1 MQATA
6 NTWVKFFIA
15 AGIPSANSLSY
26 AHVFYENRMQMDMLA
41 DLNKEYLREMG
52 ITPMGDVIA
61 ILRHAKNVHQQ
72 SARDKILNENDARI
86 PVAAVPATI
95 PKNNR
100 VSLKSEV
107 SSNNANT
114 TETAIVLPKPAR
126 RVLPEHEGAYKIV
139 LPTGTT
145 QRSKEILAKRALLYA
160 DKPEKNSVFE
170 RLQKNNAD
178 ASEPSIR
185 ITGLDKPASSVFAR
199 LGGLRDSPP
208 VELAGILKN
217 SEKRKTLG
225 GVTKKTVKQQKVILV
240 QKRPAKAATMVA
252 DEYEDER
259 HDLPEKSVSFSSE
272 DEVLEIEARPVPKQ
286 FNAKKIANGSGIKTR
301 LGLATSKPN
310 TSLNRSRKITQT
322 KTDLRTITK
331 TQPNKQIW
339 SKMKSDLID
348 TKNASI
354 KSRLTLKDR
363 DAKRSAKS
371 KKTETISS
379 VFDRLGFNN

>member
-1 MQATA
+1 M
-6 NTWVKFFIA
+6 KFFIA

-26 AHVFYENRMQMDMLA
+26 AHVFFENRMQMDMLA

-72 SARDKILNENDARI
+72 TARDRILSENDTRI

-95 PKNNR
+95 PKSTR

-107 SSNNANT
+107 SSNNANK

-160 DKPEKNSVFE
+160 DKTEKNSVFE
-170 RLQKNNAD
+170 RLQKNNSD
-178 ASEPSIR
+178 TSEPSIR
-185 ITGLDKPASSVFAR
+185 ITGLDKPTSSVFAR

-217 SEKRKTLG
+217 SDKRKTLG
-225 GVTKKTVKQQKVILV
+225 GVTKKTTVKQQKVILV

-252 DEYEDER
+252 DEYEDGR
-259 HDLPEKSVSFSSE
+259 HDITEKSVSFSSE

-286 FNAKKIANGSGIKTR
+286 FAAKKAANANGVKTR
-301 LGLATSKPN
+301 LGLTSTKPI

-331 TQPNKQIW
+331 TQSPKKQIW

-348 TKNASI
+348 SKSASI
-354 KSRLTLKDR
+354 KSRLTLRDG
-363 DAKRSAKS
+363 DAKRSTKS
-371 KKTETISS
+371 KKKETISS